1 MARPSSRLTPNPR
14 SRPLIRSANLVLLAL
29 ALLVAFTALLLVT
42 HHGEYPHLTNLLGG
56 GLPPLPRYAYVFYAA
71 NEAYCCAALV
81 NLARLRR
88 FNGTHALPRNVD
100 LVLIVSEAVS
110 PAMQAIAR
118 ETWGALVYQAS
129 SFGAAPGVR
138 LIDPPLGKFADYYR
152 DSFQKFLAFLL
163 PADVYK
169 RLVVLD
175 ADCLILRP
183 LHHLFT
189 FPDEL
194 PLAAP
199 PAYWYWQR
207 AHFQDT
213 AFWQDPTLRQS
224 RQDFLTTWI
233 MSVGGAAFCVRGHG
247 RWNQGRRG
255 R

>member
-1 MARPSSRLTPNPR
+1 MVRSVQPRNRRL
-14 SRPLIRSANLVLLAL
+14 ISAHTVVLSAL
-29 ALLVAFTALLLVT
+29 TLLVAFTTLLLVRNDKS
-42 HHGEYPHLTNLLGG
+42 PHTLNLLASRQG
-56 GLPPLPRYAYVFYAA
+56 PSRYAYVFYAA

-81 NLARLRR
+81 NMARLRR
-88 FNGTHALPRNVD
+88 FNGSHALPQNVD

-110 PAMQAIAR
+110 PRMQAIAQ
-118 ETWGALVYQAS
+118 ETWGALVYQSS
-129 SFGAAPGVR
+129 SFGAENR
-138 LIDPPLGKFADYYR
+138 LIDPPLGKFAHYYR

-169 RLVVLD
+169 RVVVLD

-183 LHHLFT
+183 PHHLLAL
-189 FPDEL
+189 PDEL

-213 AFWQDPTLRQS
+213 AFWRDLTLRQS

-233 MSVGGAAFCVRGHG
+233 MSVRAYKE
-247 RWNQGRRG
+247 RRISPY
-255 R
+255 